1 MRDVCRFLQVVRPLR
16 IIHSPCCK
24 PEAEIRNPTS
34 VRADSTRRPTDST
47 RGHKGNEENRN
58 FTDVI
63 GAGHIHGAGAGQWQQ
78 HQQRQFCFAD
88 HHDNT
93 TTAANNS
100 TDPNNSANAQD
111 SQHQARN
118 DAANQDRDAADQE
131 KSDAKNEG
139 TKAAEDRDKVLA
151 RMDDA
156 SKILNEL
163 LNTPDKGIP
172 DKVFASAKCVA
183 VIPSMVKGG
192 FVFGAEH
199 GRGVATCRTD
209 NGNWSAPAFFV
220 ITGGSWGAQIGVESA
235 DLVLLIMNDR
245 GMQDLLSSK
254 FKLGANGAVAAG
266 PVGRDAEASTDWKM
280 KAEVLTYS
288 RTRGLFAGLTLD
300 GAVISPMRA
309 RRSPSTNATSAS
321 ARCCWDT

>member
-1 MRDVCRFLQVVRPLR
+1 MKKIGILLMLLSLCAFTALAQDNG
-16 IIHSPCCK
+16 SS
-24 PEAEIRNPTS
+24 TS
-34 VRADSTRRPTDST
+34 SDSS
-47 RGHKGNEENRN
+47 
-58 FTDVI
+58 
-63 GAGHIHGAGAGQWQQ
+63 ASQ
-78 HQQRQFCFAD
+78 
-88 HHDNT
+88 T
-93 TTAANNS
+93 TTTTTTS
-100 TDPNNSANAQD
+100 TSAQD
-111 SQHQARN
+111 SQQQARK

-139 TKAAEDRDKVLA
+139 SKAAENRDKDLA
-151 RMDDA
+151 RLDDS

-183 VIPSMVKGG
+183 VVPSMVKGG

-209 NGNWSAPAFFV
+209 NGTWSAPAFFV
-220 ITGGSWGAQIGVESA
+220 ITGGSWGAQIGVESS

-300 GAVISPMRA
+300 GAVIKADESSTVALYERNVGFREVLMGHVRPPA
-309 RRSPSTNATSAS
+309 AADGFLATVRRSKSEAQAE
-321 ARCCWDT
+321 AH

>member
-1 MRDVCRFLQVVRPLR
+1 MKKLGILLMLLALGTFTVLAQDNG
-16 IIHSPCCK
+16 S
-24 PEAEIRNPTS
+24 NTS
-34 VRADSTRRPTDST
+34 S
-47 RGHKGNEENRN
+47 
-58 FTDVI
+58 
-63 GAGHIHGAGAGQWQQ
+63 
-78 HQQRQFCFAD
+78 
-88 HHDNT
+88 DNSASQTTTTTT

-131 KSDAKNEG
+131 KSDARNEG
-139 TKAAEDRDKVLA
+139 TKASEDRDKVLA
-151 RMDDA
+151 RLDDA

-300 GAVISPMRA
+300 GAVVKPDESSTVALYGRNVGFREVLLGHVRPPA
-309 RRSPSTNATSAS
+309 AADHFLATVRRSKSEAQAE
-321 ARCCWDT
+321 AH

>member
-1 MRDVCRFLQVVRPLR
+1 MKKIGILLMLLSLCAFTALAQDNG
-16 IIHSPCCK
+16 SS
-24 PEAEIRNPTS
+24 TS
-34 VRADSTRRPTDST
+34 S
-47 RGHKGNEENRN
+47 
-58 FTDVI
+58 
-63 GAGHIHGAGAGQWQQ
+63 
-78 HQQRQFCFAD
+78 
-88 HHDNT
+88 DNSASQT
-93 TTAANNS
+93 TTTTTTTTTNNS
-100 TDPNNSANAQD
+100 TDADNSASAQD
-111 SQHQARN
+111 SHQARK

-139 TKAAEDRDKVLA
+139 SKAAENRDKVLA
-151 RMDDA
+151 RMDDS

-183 VIPSMVKGG
+183 VVPSMVKGG

-209 NGNWSAPAFFV
+209 KGRWSAPAFFV
-220 ITGGSWGAQIGVESA
+220 ITGGSWGAQIGVESS

-300 GAVISPMRA
+300 GAVIKADESSTVALYERNVGFREVLMGHVRPPA
-309 RRSPSTNATSAS
+309 AADGFLATVRRSKSEAQAE
-321 ARCCWDT
+321 AH

>member
-1 MRDVCRFLQVVRPLR
+1 MKKIGILLMLLFLCAFTALAQDNG
-16 IIHSPCCK
+16 SS
-24 PEAEIRNPTS
+24 TS
-34 VRADSTRRPTDST
+34 S
-47 RGHKGNEENRN
+47 
-58 FTDVI
+58 
-63 GAGHIHGAGAGQWQQ
+63 
-78 HQQRQFCFAD
+78 
-88 HHDNT
+88 DNSASQT
-93 TTAANNS
+93 TTTNNS
-100 TDPNNSANAQD
+100 TDADNSASPQD
-111 SQHQARN
+111 SQQQARQ

-139 TKAAEDRDKVLA
+139 SKAAENRDKDLA
-151 RMDDA
+151 RLDDS

-209 NGNWSAPAFFV
+209 KGAWSAPAFFV
-220 ITGGSWGAQIGVESA
+220 ITGGSWGAQIGVESS

-300 GAVISPMRA
+300 GAVIKADESSTVALYERNVGFREVLMGHVRPPA
-309 RRSPSTNATSAS
+309 AADGFLATVRRSKSEAQAE
-321 ARCCWDT
+321 AH

>member
-1 MRDVCRFLQVVRPLR
+1 MKKIGILLMLLSLCAFTALAQDNG
-16 IIHSPCCK
+16 SS
-24 PEAEIRNPTS
+24 TS
-34 VRADSTRRPTDST
+34 SDSS
-47 RGHKGNEENRN
+47 
-58 FTDVI
+58 
-63 GAGHIHGAGAGQWQQ
+63 ASQ
-78 HQQRQFCFAD
+78 
-88 HHDNT
+88 T
-93 TTAANNS
+93 TTTTTTS
-100 TDPNNSANAQD
+100 TSAQD
-111 SQHQARN
+111 SQQQARK

-139 TKAAEDRDKVLA
+139 SKAAENRDKDLA
-151 RMDDA
+151 RLDDS

-183 VIPSMVKGG
+183 VVPSMVKGG

-209 NGNWSAPAFFV
+209 NGTWSAPAFFV
-220 ITGGSWGAQIGVESA
+220 ITGGSWGAQIGVESS

-300 GAVISPMRA
+300 GAVIKFDESSTVALYERNVGFREVLMGHVRPPA
-309 RRSPSTNATSAS
+309 AADHFLATVRRSKSEAQAE
-321 ARCCWDT
+321 AH